1 MRPHNET
8 NPHFARHSQPQ
19 LPGQGL
25 DHHDHD
31 PTTPPT
37 TPRGHRKHHGH
48 RGHHRDRTSPQ
59 PDHHRHRHHQH
70 GHHRD
75 SRPHHRDSEVVPPVP
90 IPGPSHDN
98 QPHQPFHQYDDRDHR
113 PLRPRAE
120 LPSPQYQFQ
129 HPHEPS
135 LDHPK
140 PPPPA
145 STSTVPHE
153 VGREPNVW
161 ENWRRRPLQE
171 SNDMQMPTP
180 RKTSSLAWLLAF
192 LCAIFWVAIILG
204 GLAVLIVYLIFR
216 PRSPRFDVSAAT
228 LNAAYLDMGYL
239 LNADLTFLANFT
251 NPNRKVD
258 IHYSYMYIE
267 LYYGRS
273 LIATQSM
280 EPFSAPKAQTKLLG
294 LHAVTSQVRLSELE
308 IQRFKRQMM
317 NNGVMFEVKGF
328 FRARSS
334 FGGLLRYSYWLH
346 GRCTIM
352 VTRPPNGVMVAKKCK
367 SKH

>member
-8 NPHFARHSQPQ
+8 NPHFARPTQPQ
-19 LPGQGL
+19 LQGQGPPPA
-25 DHHDHD
+25 HHDDHHD
-31 PTTPPT
+31 PTTPPG
-37 TPRGHRKHHGH
+37 RRRRHHH
-48 RGHHRDRTSPQ
+48 HHHRDPTSPQ
-59 PDHHRHRHHQH
+59 PQGYHRPQQKQQRH
-70 GHHRD
+70 GHHKD
-75 SRPHHRDSEVVPPVP
+75 SSRPVVPIVVP
-90 IPGPSHDN
+90 SGHEN
-98 QPHQPFHQYDDRDHR
+98 QAHHQPFDRYDERDHR
-113 PLRPRAE
+113 PLQPRAGQ
-120 LPSPQYQFQ
+120 SPPYNHQ
-129 HPHEPS
+129 HPPDITGV
-135 LDHPK
+135 DHPK
-140 PPPPA
+140 PPPA
-145 STSTVPHE
+145 AATAASTVPRHE
-153 VGREPNVW
+153 DDQESNVW
-161 ENWRRRPLQE
+161 GNWRRGPIHDG
-171 SNDMQMPTP
+171 NMIMPP
-180 RKTSSLAWLLAF
+180 QRKTSSFAWLVAF
-192 LCAIFWVAIILG
+192 FCAIFWVVIILG

-273 LIATQSM
+273 LIATQSI
-280 EPFSAPKAQTKLLG
+280 EPFSAPKAETKLLD

-308 IQRFKRQMM
+308 IQRFKRQLM
-317 NNGVMFEVKGF
+317 NNGVLFEVKGF